1 MKSSNRLS
9 VALHVLAHLAERPE
23 ATMTS
28 EELARCVRTNPVV
41 IRRTLAGLREAGLV
55 SSTPGPGGGW
65 ALARDARQISVAD
78 VAAALGERI
87 LFAVDL
93 ALAPGCAIQRS
104 VSHVLD
110 DFLNDAEAL
119 LQKRLAA
126 ISLEDLARRVRG
138 KEKEGNRKQATANR
152 NGSG

>member
-9 VALHVLAHLAERPE
+9 VALHVLAHLAEEPTT
-23 ATMTS
+23 TMTS

-65 ALARDARQISVAD
+65 TLARSAARISVAD
-78 VAAALGERI
+78 VASALGERI

-104 VSHVLD
+104 VSQVMD
-110 DFLNDAEAL
+110 DFLNDAEARI
-119 LQKRLAA
+119 QKRLEG
-126 ISLEDLARRVRG
+126 ISVEDLAARVRRR
-138 KEKEGNRKQATANR
+138 ESRRQTA
-152 NGSG
+152 GSRRGS